1 MRINLLLILSLL
13 ILSSGCTRVDE
24 TEHCVLVRYGNVIE
38 ERMKEG
44 LKFLPIAEAEC
55 FPLVDQNY
63 PSRTDDQERVSAQ
76 TSDPVTVTGDLAI
89 VWKYDPTQVFQTFR
103 EKRTHKAVEVEVINS
118 IREGYRTAL
127 AGWEVTKIF
136 SKDRA
141 SLSDSVKAHIQ
152 RKLGN
157 RARIENVF
165 LRDIT
170 IPEQIENARI
180 AAAQQEQIL
189 DKARKQY
196 AIDSVN
202 ARAEI
207 VKADAQAELTRI
219 QSQIYAKNPEMLR
232 LEVERARAEA
242 LGKVCSGAQT
252 CILGG
257 SVMDTW
263 RGAPK

>member
-1 MRINLLLILSLL
+1 MHRYILLIASILF
-13 ILSSGCTRVDE
+13 LSSCTRVDE

-38 ERMKEG
+38 ERMSEG
-44 LKFLPIAEAEC
+44 IKFLPIADAEC

-63 PSRTDDQERVSAQ
+63 PERADQQERVSAQ

-103 EKRTHKAVEVEVINS
+103 EKRTHAAVEVEVINS

-141 SLSDSVKAHIQ
+141 SLSDSVKMHIQ

-157 RARIENVF
+157 RAKIENVF

-180 AAAQQEQIL
+180 AAAQQEQVL
-189 DKARKQY
+189 DKARKQF

-202 ARAEI
+202 ARASL
-207 VKADAQAELTRI
+207 VKADADAELTRI
-219 QSQIYAKNPEMLR
+219 QADIYTKNPEMLR
-232 LEVERARAEA
+232 MELERTKAEA
-242 LGKVCSGAQT
+242 LGKICSGTQT
-252 CILGG
+252 CIIGG

>member
-1 MRINLLLILSLL
+1 MFRYLLLAATILLF
-13 ILSSGCTRVDE
+13 SGCARIDE

-44 LKFLPIAEAEC
+44 LVFLPIADAEC

-63 PSRTDDQERVSAQ
+63 PSNVDMQERVSAQ
-76 TSDPVTVTGDLAI
+76 TSDPVTVTGDLAV
-89 VWKYDPTQVFQTFR
+89 VWAYDPAMVFQVFR
-103 EKRTHKAVEVEVINS
+103 EKRTHKAVQVEVVNS

-136 SKDRA
+136 SRERSA
-141 SLSDSVKAHIQ
+141 LSDTVRAHIQ
-152 RKLGN
+152 RKLGT
-157 RARIENVF
+157 RGVIKTVF
-165 LRDIT
+165 LREIT

-180 AAAQQEQIL
+180 SAAQQEQVL
-189 DKARKQY
+189 DKARKQF

-207 VKADAQAELTRI
+207 VKADANAELTRI
-219 QSQIYAKNPEMLR
+219 QSQIYAKNPEMMR